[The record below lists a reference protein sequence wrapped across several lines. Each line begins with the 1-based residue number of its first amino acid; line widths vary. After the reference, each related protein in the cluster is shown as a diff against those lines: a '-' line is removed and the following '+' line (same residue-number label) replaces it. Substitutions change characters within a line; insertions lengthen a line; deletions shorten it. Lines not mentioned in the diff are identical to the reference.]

1 MASIAIVSSFVL
13 MFTLIL
19 SIISVVNSTDSYYMS
34 ARVESCSG
42 CSLNRLPDVKQFIF
56 EDLPQYDNVEF
67 KHIPGAIPELVLFN
81 SHEEEVERLVLS
93 KLTREECN
101 ELLVSKGFT
110 KKFKDN
116 KDEM

>member
-1 MASIAIVSSFVL
+1 MYS
-13 MFTLIL
+13 
-19 SIISVVNSTDSYYMS
+19 
-34 ARVESCSG
+34 
-42 CSLNRLPDVKQFIF
+42 
-56 EDLPQYDNVEF
+56 DNVEF
-67 KHIPGAIPELVLFN
+67 KHIPGAIPELVLCN
-81 SHEEEVERLVLS
+81 IHEEEVERLVLS